1 MKIYNDIKVTMD
13 EISKDISVFAG
24 KSIPL
29 MWYND
34 NNFGDAI
41 SEYITHK
48 LSGKHVFHVPYDT
61 KRIHYQCTG
70 SILPVATE
78 KTIVWGT
85 GFGYKEDMFISKP
98 KRIHMV
104 RGHYTVEMCR
114 KLGVTDVMAVG
125 DPCYL
130 IDRLYQ
136 PKYTGKKYQLGIIP
150 HYVDYKFCKEVFK
163 NIDGV
168 FVVDLLNKDYFET
181 IDLINSC
188 DKCISSSLHGI
199 IVSHAYGVPC
209 MHVTFSDR
217 LLKTGIEK
225 HPILGDGLKY
235 LDYFSSVDISEYSP
249 FEVVH
254 QDQIL
259 ELQDAVPLSC
269 GNKGIIDKMLA
280 CCPFRYGTEE

>member
-1 MKIYNDIKVTMD
+1 
-13 EISKDISVFAG
+13 
-24 KSIPL
+24 
-29 MWYND
+29 
-34 NNFGDAI
+34 
-41 SEYITHK
+41 
-48 LSGKHVFHVPYDT
+48 
-61 KRIHYQCTG
+61 
-70 SILPVATE
+70 
-78 KTIVWGT
+78 
-85 GFGYKEDMFISKP
+85 
-98 KRIHMV
+98 MV
-104 RGHYTVEMCR
+104 RGHYTAEMCR

-181 IDLINSC
+181 IDLINNC